1 MPATE
6 RARGRRRPRSSV
18 PRASVSMGPMPV
30 GLVEVTREHV
40 EAVCRLRVAPR
51 QERLVAP
58 AAQTVA
64 EAKCYAPGAFLRAI
78 TFDDQPV
85 GVVWVQ
91 TDEPVPYLVRFMV
104 DADRQGEGIGRQ
116 AVTLVLDEL
125 RAMGLEELELSYVP
139 VQDGPERFWLACG
152 FQPTGRMH
160 GEETL
165 VRMDL

>member
-1 MPATE
+1 M
-6 RARGRRRPRSSV
+6 S
-18 PRASVSMGPMPV
+18 V
-30 GLVEVTREHV
+30 GLVEVTRENV

-51 QERLVAP
+51 QERLVTP

-64 EAKCYAPGAFLRAI
+64 EAKCYAPGALLRAI
-78 TFDDQPV
+78 TFHDQPV

-104 DADRQGEGIGRQ
+104 DADWQGDGIGRQ
-116 AVTLVLDEL
+116 AVALVLDEL
-125 RAMGLEELELSYVP
+125 RAMGLGAVELSYVP
-139 VQDGPERFWLACG
+139 VPDGPERFWLACG

-165 VRMDL
+165 LRMDLR